1 MILTLAELNIIK
13 PALALID
20 HLQHTNV
27 VLKTVAANGRTASI
41 DLSVA
46 GIVVK
51 AEYPDSAP
59 ALEFYRFPQGLALA
73 YGLSLKRLVD
83 TSDND

>member
-1 MILTLAELNIIK
+1 MILTAAELNIIK
-13 PALALID
+13 PALALIE

-27 VLKTVAANGRTASI
+27 VLHTTAANGRRACI
-41 DLSVA
+41 DLSAA
-46 GIVVK
+46 GIVIK

-73 YGLSLKRLVD
+73 YGVSLKKLLTLPDRD
-83 TSDND
+83 